1 MEVGGEGLVLPQVS
15 AVSAVGLKWWRR
27 LGEDAHRDLR
37 HQLLITAQ
45 QSRQPGSAGDGEI
58 KTSILLCEKTVHVLH

>member
-45 QSRQPGSAGDGEI
+45 QSRQPGSTGDGEI
-58 KTSILLCEKTVHVLH
+58 KTSIRVCEKTVHVRH